1 MTFFGM
7 PAEEFFLKFR
17 EFIFVVMGIQFFYTA
32 FKVFRTRENDPKKIT
47 TFIFWIIL
55 GVLFAFGKLI
65 PPMIAGVLVVIIGIL
80 SLINGIVEIG
90 AVKNDEKDSIEG
102 SDKFGNKIFIPV
114 ILMAVLAIVFAKLIP
129 ESGSSI
135 LGFTAIIGVIV
146 AMIMTKSGLKETMN
160 QSDRLVQQVGAVSIL
175 PQLLGALGA
184 IFTAAG
190 VGDVIASIIKDVI
203 PTVSPLSGSI
213 AYILGMVIFTAI
225 MGNAFAAFT
234 VITAGIGVPFV
245 MAQGG
250 DPAIAGALAMTAGY
264 CGTLLTPMAGN
275 FNILP
280 IGVLNMKDKNG
291 VIKEQAPFAIIMVI
305 VHIILMRYWAF

>member
-1 MTFFGM
+1 MNIFGM
-7 PAEEFFLKFR
+7 PAAEFFPKFM
-17 EFIFVVMGIQFFYTA
+17 EFIFIVMGIQFFYTA
-32 FKVFRTRENDPKKIT
+32 FRVLRIRDNDPKRIT
-47 TFIFWIIL
+47 TIIFWVIL

-65 PPMIAGVLVVIIGIL
+65 PPMIAGILVVIIGIL
-80 SLINGIVEIG
+80 SLINGIVVIG
-90 AVKNDEKDSIEG
+90 SVENDEKDSIDG
-102 SDKFGNKIFIPV
+102 SNRLGNKIFIPV

-146 AMIMTKSGLKETMN
+146 AMIMTKSGVSEMMK
-160 QSDRLVQQVGAVSIL
+160 QSDRLVQQVGAISIL

-190 VGDVIASIIKDVI
+190 VGEVIAGIIKGVI
-203 PTVSPLSGSI
+203 PTVSPMSGSI
-213 AYILGMVIFTAI
+213 AYVLGMVIFTAI

-280 IGVLNMKDKNG
+280 IGVLNMSDKNG
-291 VIKEQAPFAIIMVI
+291 VIKEQAPFAIIMI
-305 VHIILMRYWAF
+305 IAHILLMRYWAF

>member
-1 MTFFGM
+1 MNIFGM
-7 PAEEFFLKFR
+7 PAAEFFPKFM
-17 EFIFVVMGIQFFYTA
+17 EFIFIVMGIQFFYTA
-32 FKVFRTRENDPKKIT
+32 YRVLRTRDNDPKRIT
-47 TFIFWIIL
+47 TIIFWVIL

-65 PPMIAGVLVVIIGIL
+65 PPMIAGILVVIIGVL
-80 SLINGIVEIG
+80 SLINGIVVIG
-90 AVKNDEKDSIEG
+90 SVENDEKDSIDG
-102 SDKFGNKIFIPV
+102 SNRLGNKIFIPV

-146 AMIMTKSGLKETMN
+146 AMIMTKSGVSEMMK
-160 QSDRLVQQVGAVSIL
+160 QSDRLVQQVGAISIL

-190 VGDVIASIIKDVI
+190 VGEVIAGIIKGVI
-203 PTVSPLSGSI
+203 PTVSPMSGSI
-213 AYILGMVIFTAI
+213 AYVLGMVIFTAI

-280 IGVLNMKDKNG
+280 IGVLNMSDKNG
-291 VIKEQAPFAIIMVI
+291 VIKEQAPFAIIMI
-305 VHIILMRYWAF
+305 IAHILLMRYWAF